1 MYAQE
6 ETGMMTRSSRMRKAK
21 DGADA
26 NASVLEGCYRI
37 HGMTRPF
44 FLQQIYHHFLQL
56 LQYKLDAPAARICTC
71 FLETRN
77 CDLYRMR
84 SKSHELRSICR
95 KQTQTQLTQQYLF
108 ACYYIGSWLQMLCHT
123 IESPPYKA
131 CIALPPRRSA
141 CIYIVT
147 VTLTFYRQR
156 LQPHISL
163 GSNTSSTDQNLL
175 QNRLSVA
182 CGIAVPLISS

>member
-1 MYAQE
+1 
-6 ETGMMTRSSRMRKAK
+6 MMTRSSRMRKAK

-44 FLQQIYHHFLQL
+44 FL

-131 CIALPPRRSA
+131 RIAPPPRRSA

-147 VTLTFYRQR
+147 VTLTIYRQR

-163 GSNTSSTDQNLL
+163 GSNTSSTDQNFL